1 KEKQKFV
8 AINKTHR
15 TAHIK
20 SIWAYSIFFPVVEI
34 LSAVSLSLLIWW
46 GVGGVLEGEVTMGD
60 LVMFILFIHMLFR
73 PIRQLADR
81 FNVLQMG
88 MVGSERVFAVLDTD
102 NQIQDSGTHNSGIKG
117 SIKFQNVWFAYQ
129 DEDWVL
135 KDLSFE
141 AKPGETI
148 AFVGA
153 TGAGKSSIV
162 NLINRFYEFQKGTI
176 LIDDIPVEEYDLEYL
191 RNEIAVVLQDVFLFS
206 DTVANNISLQNP
218 AISREEIVKAAEAV
232 GASTF

>member
-1 KEKQKFV
+1 
-8 AINKTHR
+8 
-15 TAHIK
+15 
-20 SIWAYSIFFPVVEI
+20 
-34 LSAVSLSLLIWW
+34 
-46 GVGGVLEGEVTMGD
+46 
-60 LVMFILFIHMLFR
+60 MFILFIHMLFR

-88 MVGSERVFAVLDTD
+88 MVGSERVFAVLDTESH
-102 NQIQDSGTHNSGIKG
+102 IQDSGTLQSGIQG
-117 SIKFQNVWFAYQ
+117 SIKFKNVWFAYQ

-162 NLINRFYEFQKGTI
+162 NLINRFYEFQKGEI
-176 LIDDIPVEEYDLEYL
+176 FIDNTRI
-191 RNEIAVVLQDVFLFS
+191 QDY
-206 DTVANNISLQNP
+206 
-218 AISREEIVKAAEAV
+218 
-232 GASTF
+232 